1 MDEDNGR
8 TSGNQPTDEDGSPCL
23 VPFCRDV
30 FDSPMELEEH
40 RHAAHPEL
48 YEEEEEPPTKY

>member
-1 MDEDNGR
+1 MDDER
-8 TSGNQPTDEDGSPCL
+8 TSGTPPPEEDGTPCL
-23 VPFCRDV
+23 VPFCREV

-48 YEEEEEPPTKY
+48 YEEDEDGRS